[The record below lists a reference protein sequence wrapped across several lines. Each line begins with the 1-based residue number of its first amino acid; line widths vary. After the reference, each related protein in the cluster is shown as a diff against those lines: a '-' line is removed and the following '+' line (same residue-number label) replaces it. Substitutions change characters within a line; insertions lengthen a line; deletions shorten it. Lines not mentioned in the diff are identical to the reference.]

1 MNKSDL
7 LSKFLK
13 DDGRTVIVPIDHGTA
28 IPVPGLES
36 PVELIERLN
45 PFADGY
51 VVNLGAALACSGA
64 LEGKGVCLRTDIY
77 KPPYGDNPDHGSYL
91 VYSIEDALE
100 AEAHAVMNMCYPH
113 HPNEAQLFR
122 ECAELVSQ
130 SQMTGVPVIL
140 ETLPFGIGRPDDYTL
155 DNIRFAVR
163 AAAELGADIVKT
175 AYPGDRDGFEA
186 IVKESYVPVIVL
198 GGAATDD
205 AGILR
210 MVADSVS
217 AGAAGVAI
225 GRNVWQ
231 HEKPERMAKAL
242 HAIVHEN
249 ATADSAEAIL
259 KNG

>member
-1 MNKSDL
+1 MNKPEF
-7 LSKFLK
+7 LSRFLQ

-36 PVELIERLN
+36 PAELIDSLN
-45 PFADGY
+45 PYADGY
-51 VVNLGAALACSGA
+51 VVNLGAALGCSGA
-64 LEGKGVCLRTDIY
+64 LEGKGICLRTDIY
-77 KPPYGDNPDHGSYL
+77 KPPFGENPDHGSYL
-91 VYSIEDALE
+91 VYSMDEALE
-100 AEAHAVMNMCYPH
+100 VGAHAVMNMCYPH
-113 HPNEAQLFR
+113 HPNEPQMFR
-122 ECAELVSQ
+122 ECAELISQ
-130 SQMTGVPVIL
+130 SQVTGIPVIL
-140 ETLPFGIGRPDDYTL
+140 ESLPFGIGRADDYTV
-155 DNIRFAVR
+155 DNIGFAVR

-210 MVADSVS
+210 MVADAIS

-231 HEKPERMAKAL
+231 HENPVRMAKAL

-249 ATADSAEAIL
+249 ASAESAADIL